1 MNFMGVELEIDE
13 NGWLNITQAVKPFFK
28 KADKYPTLMRCQREA
43 QRFGVS
49 KITEV
54 RSAGYAL
61 QTWLHPSLVADFL
74 DWLPSRYGKHVM
86 QPATQNMQPNLYN
99 PNCATQIQRSEMEDL
114 ITQMQKLESDLCR
127 LRLKLLDVERAF
139 LLE

>member
-1 MNFMGVELEIDE
+1 
-13 NGWLNITQAVKPFFK
+13 
-28 KADKYPTLMRCQREA
+28 
-43 QRFGVS
+43 
-49 KITEV
+49 
-54 RSAGYAL
+54 
-61 QTWLHPSLVADFL
+61 
-74 DWLPSRYGKHVM
+74 M

-127 LRLKLLDVERAF
+127 LRLKLLEVERAF